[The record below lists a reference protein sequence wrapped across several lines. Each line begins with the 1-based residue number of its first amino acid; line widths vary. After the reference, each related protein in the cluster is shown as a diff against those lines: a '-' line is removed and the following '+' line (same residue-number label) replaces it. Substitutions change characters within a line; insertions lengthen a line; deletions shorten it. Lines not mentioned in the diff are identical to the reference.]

1 MTRKALGR
9 GLSALIPG
17 NPAPVAPPQ
26 TDAKTPS
33 APAAEGG
40 ITKVAVDKIRPNHL
54 QPRRH
59 FEPEALTELATSIKH
74 HGLAQPIVVSFDSST
89 RSYELI
95 AGERRWRATQLAGLK
110 EIDVV
115 VRQPRDEKHRMALTL
130 IENLQRADLNP
141 IEVALGYLRL
151 MKEFGINQT
160 ALAEEVGKSK
170 ATISNTLRL
179 LELSDDIQKA
189 LQFGQ
194 ITEGHG
200 RALLTISEP
209 NLRHAVFQKLL
220 ANKLSVRETEALAR
234 EMEAGPLDADAPV
247 KKKTEAAAKPAD
259 LRALED
265 SLQQSL
271 GTKVSIRTR
280 KDASKGS
287 IQISFFSF
295 EDFDRILKVLKK

>member
-17 NPAPVAPPQ
+17 APAPL
-26 TDAKTPS
+26 
-33 APAAEGG
+33 APALASASPTDSG
-40 ITKVAVDKIRPNHL
+40 ITTVSVDKIRPNHL

-59 FEPEALTELATSIKH
+59 FEPEALTELATSIKQ
-74 HGLAQPIVVSFDSST
+74 HGLAQPIVVSYDIAT

-179 LELSDDIQKA
+179 LELSEEIQKA
-189 LQFGQ
+189 LQYGQ
-194 ITEGHG
+194 ISEGHG
-200 RALLTISEP
+200 RALLTITEP
-209 NLRHAVFQKLL
+209 NLRHAVFQKLV

-234 EMEAGPLDADAPV
+234 EMELGPIADGEPAKTKKVEV
-247 KKKTEAAAKPAD
+247 KSAD
-259 LRALED
+259 LRALEE
-265 SLQQSL
+265 SLQQTL
-271 GTKVSIRTR
+271 GTKVSIRS
-280 KDASKGS
+280 KKGSKGT

-295 EDFDRILKVLKK
+295 EDFDRIVKTLKK

>member
-17 NPAPVAPPQ
+17 TPTPLAPSSVSNLGAYP
-26 TDAKTPS
+26 T
-33 APAAEGG
+33 EGG
-40 ITKVAVDKIRPNHL
+40 ITRIPVEKIRPNHL

-59 FEPEALTELATSIKH
+59 FEPEALTELATSIKQ
-74 HGLAQPIVVSFDSST
+74 HGLAQPIVVSYDLAS

-115 VRQPRDEKHRMALTL
+115 IRQPKDEKHRMALTL

-141 IEVALGYLRL
+141 IEIALGYLRL

-179 LELSDDIQKA
+179 LELSEEIQKA

-209 NLRHAVFQKLL
+209 NLRHAVFHKLVV
-220 ANKLSVRETEALAR
+220 NKLSVRETEALAR
-234 EMEAGPLDADAPV
+234 EMEAGPAFEAAPI
-247 KKKTEAAAKPAD
+247 KDKKTDAKPAD
-259 LRALED
+259 LRALEE
-265 SLQQSL
+265 SLQQIL
-271 GTKVSIRTR
+271 GTKVVIRT
-280 KDASKGS
+280 KKTASKGS

-295 EDFDRILKVLKK
+295 EDFDRILKMLKK

>member
-9 GLSALIPG
+9 GLSALIPH
-17 NPAPVAPPQ
+17 APSTITPG
-26 TDAKTPS
+26 TDATISPS
-33 APAAEGG
+33 DEG
-40 ITKVAVDKIRPNHL
+40 ITKVLIDKIRPNHL

-59 FEPEALTELATSIKH
+59 FEPESLTELATSIRQ
-74 HGLAQPIVVSFDSST
+74 HGLAQPILVSYELAT

-95 AGERRWRATQLAGLK
+95 AGERRWRAAQLAGLK

-115 VRQPRDEKHRMALTL
+115 IRQPRDEKHRMALTL
-130 IENLQRADLNP
+130 IENLQRADLNA

-170 ATISNTLRL
+170 ATVSNTLRL
-179 LELSDDIQKA
+179 LDLSDEIQKA

-194 ITEGHG
+194 VSEGHG
-200 RALLTISEP
+200 RALLTIDDP
-209 NLRHAVFQKLL
+209 NLRHAVFQKVV

-234 EMEAGPLDADAPV
+234 EMEAGSAIAQASD
-247 KKKTEAAAKPAD
+247 KNKTRDVPAKSAD
-259 LRALED
+259 LRSLEE
-265 SLQQSL
+265 SLQQVL
-271 GTKVSIRTR
+271 GTKVVIRT
-280 KDASKGS
+280 KKVASKGS

-295 EDFDRILKVLKK
+295 DDFDRILKILKK

>member
-17 NPAPVAPPQ
+17 NAAPVAPAAGVA
-26 TDAKTPS
+26 TLPS
-33 APAAEGG
+33 EGG
-40 ITKVAVDKIRPNHL
+40 ITKVPVDKIRPNHL

-59 FEPEALTELATSIKH
+59 FEPEALTELATSIKQ
-74 HGLAQPIVVSFDSST
+74 HGLAQPIVVSYDLAT

-115 VRQPRDEKHRMALTL
+115 IREPRDEKHRMALTL

-179 LELSDDIQKA
+179 LELSEEIQKA
-189 LQFGQ
+189 LQYGQ
-194 ITEGHG
+194 VTEGHG
-200 RALLTISEP
+200 RALLTITDP
-209 NLRHAVFQKLL
+209 NLRHAVFQKLI

-234 EMEAGPLDADAPV
+234 EMEAGPVADEAPAKD
-247 KKKTEAAAKPAD
+247 KKAEAKPAD
-259 LRALED
+259 LRALEE
-265 SLQQSL
+265 SLQQLL
-271 GTKVSIRTR
+271 GTKVVIKT
-280 KDASKGS
+280 KKIASKGS
-287 IQISFFSF
+287 IQISYFSF
-295 EDFDRILKVLKK
+295 EDFDRILKVLRK

>member
-9 GLSALIPG
+9 GLSALIPSA
-17 NPAPVAPPQ
+17 PAPV
-26 TDAKTPS
+26 T
-33 APAAEGG
+33 PAAGVPVKTEGG
-40 ITKVAVDKIRPNHL
+40 ITTVPVEKIRPNHL

-59 FEPEALTELATSIKH
+59 FEPEALTELATSIKQ
-74 HGLAQPIVVSFDSST
+74 HGLAQPIVVSYDLST

-141 IEVALGYLRL
+141 IEVALGYMRL
-151 MKEFGINQT
+151 MREFGINQT

-179 LELSDDIQKA
+179 LDLSDEIQKA

-194 ITEGHG
+194 VSEGHG
-200 RALLTISEP
+200 RALLTITDA

-234 EMEAGPLDADAPV
+234 EMEAGPALDEDPAPG
-247 KKKTEAAAKPAD
+247 KKPEPKSAD
-259 LRALED
+259 LRALEE

-271 GTKVSIRTR
+271 GTKVVIRT
-280 KDASKGS
+280 KKTGSKGS

-295 EDFDRILKVLKK
+295 EDFERILKVLKK

>member
-9 GLSALIPG
+9 GRAALITR
-17 NPAPVAPPQ
+17 NPAPVSKIPEA
-26 TDAKTPS
+26 AAGSIS
-33 APAAEGG
+33 AISG
-40 ITKVAVDKIRPNHL
+40 ITRVPVEKIRPNHL

-59 FEPEALTELATSIKH
+59 FEPEALTELATSIKQ
-74 HGLAQPIVVSFDSST
+74 HGLAQPIVVSFDVAT

-115 VRQPRDEKHRMALTL
+115 VREPRDEKHRMALTL

-179 LELSDDIQKA
+179 LELSEEIQKA
-189 LQFGQ
+189 LQYGQ
-194 ITEGHG
+194 VTEGHG
-200 RALLTISEP
+200 RALLTITDP
-209 NLRHAVFQKLL
+209 NLRHAVFQKLV

-234 EMEAGPLDADAPV
+234 EMEAGPAITEEPAKD
-247 KKKTEAAAKPAD
+247 KKAEAKPAD
-259 LRALED
+259 LRALEE
-265 SLQQSL
+265 SLQQVL
-271 GTKVSIRTR
+271 GTKVVIRTK

-287 IQISFFSF
+287 IQISYFSF

>member
-9 GLSALIPG
+9 GLSALIPAS
-17 NPAPVAPPQ
+17 PEAPP
-26 TDAKTPS
+26 AM
-33 APAAEGG
+33 AAGNVSVINGG
-40 ITKVAVDKIRPNHL
+40 SIKVPVEKIRPNHL

-59 FEPEALTELATSIKH
+59 FEPEALAALAKTISQ
-74 HGLAQPIVVSFDSST
+74 HGLAQPILVSYDLAT

-115 VRQPRDEKHRMALTL
+115 IREPRDEKHRMAMTL
-130 IENLQRADLNP
+130 IENLQREELNP

-179 LELSDDIQKA
+179 LELSDEIQKA

-194 ITEGHG
+194 VSEGHG
-200 RALLTISEP
+200 RALLTITDP
-209 NLRHAVFQKLL
+209 NLRHAVFQKLI
-220 ANKLSVRETEALAR
+220 AGKLSVRETEALAR
-234 EMEAGPLDADAPV
+234 EMEAGPIPNETPSRN
-247 KKKTEAAAKPAD
+247 KTEAKSAD
-259 LRALED
+259 LRALEE
-265 SLQQSL
+265 SLQQIL
-271 GTKVSIRTR
+271 GTKVDIRT
-280 KDASKGS
+280 KKIASKGS

-295 EDFDRILKVLKK
+295 EDFDRILKVLRK

>member
-9 GLSALIPG
+9 GLSALIPASAT
-17 NPAPVAPPQ
+17 PLPVS
-26 TDAKTPS
+26 S
-33 APAAEGG
+33 AGTNSIIEGG
-40 ITKVAVDKIRPNHL
+40 ILRVPVEKIRPNHL

-59 FEPEALTELATSIKH
+59 FEPEALTELATSIKQ
-74 HGLAQPIVVSFDSST
+74 HGLAQPIVVSYDLAT

-95 AGERRWRATQLAGLK
+95 AGERRWRATQLAGLQ

-115 VRQPRDEKHRMALTL
+115 VREPRDEKHRMALTL

-179 LELSDDIQKA
+179 LELSDEIQKA
-189 LQFGQ
+189 LQYGQ
-194 ITEGHG
+194 VSEGHG
-200 RALLTISEP
+200 RALLTITDP
-209 NLRHAVFQKLL
+209 NLRHAVFQKLV

-234 EMEAGPLDADAPV
+234 EMEAGPLTSDSTV
-247 KKKTEAAAKPAD
+247 KDKRPEAKSAD
-259 LRALED
+259 LRSLEE
-265 SLQQSL
+265 SLQQVL
-271 GTKVSIRTR
+271 GTKVVIRT
-280 KDASKGS
+280 KKVASKGS

-295 EDFDRILKVLKK
+295 EDFDRILKVLRK